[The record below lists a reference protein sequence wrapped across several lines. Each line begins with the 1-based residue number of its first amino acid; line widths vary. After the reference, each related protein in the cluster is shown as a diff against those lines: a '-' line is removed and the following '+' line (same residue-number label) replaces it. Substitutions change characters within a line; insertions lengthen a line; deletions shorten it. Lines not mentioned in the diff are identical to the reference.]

1 MKSVEVKGQA
11 RPNVGKSNIRETR
24 NAGMVPC
31 VLYGSGMNQSI
42 AIPVNELKKAIYT
55 PDTMLVKLDID
66 GTVQNTIIREIQ
78 FHPVSDEVIH
88 ADFFVVQEDK
98 PITVSLPVQLTGSS
112 VGVQAGGKML
122 QKLRKANV
130 KGLFKDLPERIK
142 VDVSALDL
150 GKTLKVGD
158 VSYEGF
164 VITNSPNA
172 AICTV
177 EIPRSLRTSKP
188 DGKK

>member
-1 MKSVEVKGQA
+1 MKSIEVKGTT
-11 RPNVGKSNIRETR
+11 RPTVGKSSVRETR
-24 NAGMVPC
+24 KAGMVPC
-31 VLYGSGMNQSI
+31 VLYGSGINQNI
-42 AIPVNELKKAIYT
+42 AIPVNEIKKAIYT

-66 GTVQNTIIREIQ
+66 GTLYNTIIREIQ

-88 ADFFVVQEDK
+88 ADFYVVQEDK
-98 PITVSLPVQLTGSS
+98 PITVSLPVQLVGSS
-112 VGVQAGGKML
+112 IGVQAGGKML
-122 QKLRKANV
+122 QKLRKATV
-130 KGLFKDLPERIK
+130 KGLFKNLPERVK
-142 VDVSALDL
+142 VDVSGLDL

-177 EIPRSLRTSKP
+177 EIPRSLRTAKP
-188 DGKK
+188 EAK